1 MAPFIRRSGGPLNPF
16 RENPLLRFL
25 GSVRMA
31 VPMLLV
37 LAILLAAGTVVESNY
52 STVVA
57 KRFVYGT
64 WWFGLFL
71 SLLAVNLFCSAF
83 SRFPWKRHQTGFVV
97 THLGIILVL
106 IGSFVTQRFGTDG
119 QIALGEGEAGHVFQ
133 EDHPVLLIESGDGS
147 VGEVP
152 ASFTFRPPSPDRPLM
167 LELPGGALL
176 MVDEFLLHAGKRQVA
191 REAHKDEKGA
201 PALRLVLESS
211 FVREDQWLRMSK
223 GQDRLDLGPA
233 TAHFERLE
241 AWKKR
246 IARGS
251 EAVGRNALAILL
263 SPDGSLSY
271 QVRRKGEFGSIEP
284 LQTGKENPTGWM
296 DMKFKVEGSLPSA
309 VLEEAY
315 EALPLPR
322 QKDPESALH
331 FTLVDHPD
339 RREAWLGYQ
348 GRSSF
353 DLKGGKVALYYGP
366 RRGPLPFRLK
376 LDKFTIGYDP
386 GTQKAASYASDVT
399 YSTGSEE
406 AKKVISMNEPLHH
419 MGYTLYQASYQ
430 ELPDGKFAS
439 VFSVGKDPGIWLKY
453 SGALVMVLGIAFMFW
468 FRNPSWNKRDAE
480 NNVQGARN
488 V

>member
-1 MAPFIRRSGGPLNPF
+1 
-16 RENPLLRFL
+16 
-25 GSVRMA
+25 
-31 VPMLLV
+31 MLLV
-37 LAILLAAGTVVESNY
+37 LAILLAAGTVVESSY
-52 STVVA
+52 STIVA

-97 THLGIILVL
+97 THLGIILILV
-106 IGSFVTQRFGTDG
+106 GSFVTQRFGTDG
-119 QIALGEGEAGHVFQ
+119 QIALSEGEAGHVFQ
-133 EDHPVLLIESGDGS
+133 EDHPVILVESGDGS

-152 ASFTFRPPSPDRPLM
+152 ASFTFRAPSPERPLM
-167 LELPGGALL
+167 LDLPGGALL

-191 REAHKDEKGA
+191 REARKDEKGA

-211 FVREDQWLRMSK
+211 FVKEDVWLRMADR
-223 GQDRLDLGPA
+223 QDRLDLGPA
-233 TAHFERLE
+233 TAHFERLG

-246 IARGS
+246 AVRAEG
-251 EAVGRNALAILL
+251 VGRNALAILL

-271 QVRRKGEFGSIEP
+271 QVRRKGEFGAIEP
-284 LQTGKENPTGWM
+284 LPIGKDQATGWM
-296 DMKFKVEGSLPSA
+296 DMRFKVEGSLPSA

-322 QKDPESALH
+322 QKDPESAIH

-348 GRSSF
+348 GRASF
-353 DLKGGKVALYYGP
+353 NLKGGKVALYYGP

-376 LDKFTIGYDP
+376 LDEFSIGYDP

-399 YSTGSEE
+399 YSLGSGE
-406 AKKVISMNEPLHH
+406 ARKVISMNEPLHH

-430 ELPDGKFAS
+430 ELPDGKFVS

-453 SGALVMVLGIAFMFW
+453 GGALVMVLGIAFMFW
-468 FRNPSWNKRDAE
+468 FKNPAWNKRDATATYGE
-480 NNVQGARN
+480 AKNV
-488 V
+488 